1 MSPGRAAAIDPAS
14 RSLGAALH
22 LVHTEGPIRRS
33 ELTSRLGLS
42 RGAVGALVEELR
54 IRRLVAVETSPLPAG
69 DTGRPSHLVSP
80 HSDGPVAVAV
90 ALSAQTFRVALVG
103 LGGALIAPTEH
114 RLPQPTTPGQ
124 VLPAVA
130 RAVLAILAT
139 TSRPCVGVGL
149 AVPSAVSRDDEHALA
164 ALYLH
169 WPAAVPVRDLMVD
182 LLGAPAGRV
191 HVGNDANVAALA
203 EHRHG
208 AGVGATDMLFL
219 ATGQRGVGGALVAAG
234 RLHTGS
240 AGYALEVGHLTVDP
254 GGRSCHCGSR
264 GCLDV
269 EADPVAVLM
278 AAGRRPRGDVEAAA
292 RRVLEAAATDGRA
305 RAAAE
310 QVADRLGAGLAGLVN
325 LFNPDRIV
333 LGGLHAQLLDVV
345 PGRVAAVVRERS
357 FLSAASHVPI
367 CPARLAGDGVLLGA
381 GEVAL
386 QPLLDQP
393 RRWSSGEWSSEPRVS
408 G

>member
-1 MSPGRAAAIDPAS
+1 MTPGHAAAIDPGS
-14 RSLGAALH
+14 GSLSAALR

-54 IRRLVAVETSPLPAG
+54 LQQLVAVETSPLPAG

-80 HSDGPVAVAV
+80 HPDGPVAVAV

-103 LGGALIAPTEH
+103 LAGVLIAPTWH
-114 RLPQPTTPGQ
+114 RLPQPTTPGR

-130 RAVLAILAT
+130 RAVLAILAS

-149 AVPSAVSRDDEHALA
+149 AVPSAVSREDEHALA
-164 ALYLH
+164 ALYLG
-169 WPAAVPVRDLMVD
+169 WPAAVPVRDRMID
-182 LLGAPAGRV
+182 LLGASATGRV
-191 HVGNDANVAALA
+191 HVGNDANLAALA

-208 AGVGATDMLFL
+208 AGAGATDMLFL

-254 GGRSCHCGSR
+254 GGRRCHCGSR

-269 EADPVAVLM
+269 EADPVAVLT

-292 RRVLEAAATDGRA
+292 RRVLAAAATDPRA

-333 LGGLHAQLLDVV
+333 LGGLYAQLLDVV
-345 PGRVAAVVRERS
+345 PGRVAEVVRERS
-357 FLSAASHVPI
+357 FLSAASQVPI
-367 CPARLAGDGVLLGA
+367 CSARLAADGGLLGA
-381 GEVAL
+381 GELAL

-393 RRWSSGEWSSEPRVS
+393 RRWSADVWPA
-408 G
+408 

>member
-1 MSPGRAAAIDPAS
+1 MSSGRAVAIDPGS
-14 RSLGAALH
+14 GSLSAALH

-42 RGAVGALVEELR
+42 RSAVGALVEELR
-54 IRRLVAVETSPLPAG
+54 AQQLVTVETSPLPAG

-80 HSDGPVAVAV
+80 DPDGPVAAAV

-103 LGGALIAPTEH
+103 LGGVLIAPTEH
-114 RLPQPTTPGQ
+114 RLPQPTTPGR
-124 VLPAVA
+124 VLPVVA
-130 RAVLAILAT
+130 RAVLATLAT

-149 AVPSAVSRDDEHALA
+149 AVPSAVSRQDEHALA
-164 ALYLH
+164 ALYLR
-169 WPAAVPVRDLMVD
+169 WPAAVPVRDRMVD
-182 LLGAPAGRV
+182 LLGESAAGRV
-191 HVGNDANVAALA
+191 HVGNDANLAALA

-208 AGVGATDMLFL
+208 AGAGATDMLFL

-254 GGRSCHCGSR
+254 AGRRCHCGSR

-269 EADPVAVLM
+269 EADPMAVLT
-278 AAGRRPRGDVEAAA
+278 AAGRRPRGDIETAA
-292 RRVLEAAATDGRA
+292 RRVLAAVTTDPRA

-310 QVADRLGAGLAGLVN
+310 QVADRLGVGLAGLVN

-345 PGRVAAVVRERS
+345 PGRVAEVVRVRS
-357 FLSAASHVPI
+357 FLSAASQVPI
-367 CPARLAGDGVLLGA
+367 CSARLAGDGVLLGA
-381 GEVAL
+381 GELAL
-386 QPLLDQP
+386 QPLLDHP
-393 RRWSSGEWSSEPRVS
+393 RRWSPSEWSARSPR
-408 G
+408 

>member
-1 MSPGRAAAIDPAS
+1 MSPGRAAAIDPGS
-14 RSLGAALH
+14 GSLSAALH

-33 ELTSRLGLS
+33 ELTARLGLS

-54 IRRLVAVETSPLPAG
+54 VQQLVVVETSPLPAG
-69 DTGRPSHLVSP
+69 DAGRPSHLVSP
-80 HSDGPVAVAV
+80 HPDGPVAVAV

-114 RLPQPTTPGQ
+114 RLPQPTTPGR

-130 RAVLAILAT
+130 RAVLATFAS
-139 TSRPCVGVGL
+139 TSRRCVGVGM
-149 AVPSAVSRDDEHALA
+149 AVPSAVSREDEHALA
-164 ALYLH
+164 ALYLR
-169 WPAAVPVRDLMVD
+169 WPAAVPVRDRMVE
-182 LLGAPAGRV
+182 LLGGFATGRV
-191 HVGNDANVAALA
+191 HVGNDANLAALA

-208 AGVGATDMLFL
+208 AGAGATDMLFL
-219 ATGQRGVGGALVAAG
+219 STGQRGVGGALVAAG

-254 GGRSCHCGSR
+254 GGRRCHCGSR

-269 EADPVAVLM
+269 EADPVAVLT

-292 RRVLEAAATDGRA
+292 RRVLAAAGTDLRA

-310 QVADRLGAGLAGLVN
+310 QVADRLGVGLAGLVN

-333 LGGLHAQLLDVV
+333 LGGLHARLLEVV
-345 PGRVAAVVRERS
+345 PGRVAEVVRERS
-357 FLSAASHVPI
+357 FLSAASQVPI
-367 CPARLAGDGVLLGA
+367 CSARLAGDGGLLGA
-381 GEVAL
+381 GELAL
-386 QPLLDQP
+386 QPLLDRP
-393 RRWSSGEWSSEPRVS
+393 RRWSSSEWSA
-408 G
+408 

>member
-1 MSPGRAAAIDPAS
+1 MSPGRAAAIDPGS
-14 RSLGAALH
+14 GSLSAALH
-22 LVHTEGPIRRS
+22 LVHTDGPIRRS

-42 RGAVGALVEELR
+42 RGAVGSLVEELR
-54 IRRLVAVETSPLPAG
+54 VQQLVVVETSPLPAG

-80 HSDGPVAVAV
+80 HPDGPVAVAV

-103 LGGALIAPTEH
+103 LGGALIAPSEH
-114 RLPQPTTPGQ
+114 LLPQPTTPGR

-130 RAVLAILAT
+130 RAVLVTLAA
-139 TSRPCVGVGL
+139 TSRRCVGVGL

-164 ALYLH
+164 ALYLR
-169 WPAAVPVRDLMVD
+169 WPAAVPVRDRMVE
-182 LLGAPAGRV
+182 LLGGFATGRV
-191 HVGNDANVAALA
+191 HVGNDANLAALA

-208 AGVGATDMLFL
+208 AGAGATDMLFL
-219 ATGQRGVGGALVAAG
+219 STGQRGVGGALVAAG

-254 GGRSCHCGSR
+254 GGRRCHCGSR

-269 EADPVAVLM
+269 EADPVAVLR

-292 RRVLEAAATDGRA
+292 RRVLAAAATDPRA

-333 LGGLHAQLLDVV
+333 LGGLHAQLLDAV
-345 PGRVAAVVRERS
+345 PGRVAEVVRGRS
-357 FLSAASHVPI
+357 FLSAASQVPI
-367 CPARLAGDGVLLGA
+367 CSARLDGDGALLGA
-381 GEVAL
+381 GELAL

-393 RRWSSGEWSSEPRVS
+393 RRWSSSERS
-408 G
+408 A

>member
-1 MSPGRAAAIDPAS
+1 MSPGHAAAIDPGS
-14 RSLGAALH
+14 GSLSAALH

-33 ELTSRLGLS
+33 ELTARLGLS

-54 IRRLVAVETSPLPAG
+54 VQRLVAVETSPLPAG

-80 HSDGPVAVAV
+80 HPDGPVAVAV
-90 ALSAQTFRVALVG
+90 ALSAQTYRVALVG
-103 LGGALIAPTEH
+103 LGGVLIAPTEH
-114 RLPQPTTPGQ
+114 RLPQPTTPGR

-130 RAVLAILAT
+130 RAVLATLAST
-139 TSRPCVGVGL
+139 ARRCVGVGL

-164 ALYLH
+164 ALYLR
-169 WPAAVPVRDLMVD
+169 WPAAVPVRDRMVD
-182 LLGAPAGRV
+182 LLGASATGRV
-191 HVGNDANVAALA
+191 HVGNDANLAALA

-208 AGVGATDMLFL
+208 AGAGATDMLFL

-254 GGRSCHCGSR
+254 GGRRCHCGSR

-269 EADPVAVLM
+269 EADPVAVLT

-292 RRVLEAAATDGRA
+292 RRVLAAAGTDPHA

-310 QVADRLGAGLAGLVN
+310 QVADRLGVGLAGLVN

-333 LGGLHAQLLDVV
+333 LGGLHAQLLEVV
-345 PGRVAAVVRERS
+345 PGRVAEVVRERS
-357 FLSAASHVPI
+357 FLSAASQVPI
-367 CPARLAGDGVLLGA
+367 CSARLAGDGGLLGA
-381 GEVAL
+381 GELAL
-386 QPLLDQP
+386 QPLLDRP
-393 RRWSSGEWSSEPRVS
+393 RRWSSSEWSA
-408 G
+408 